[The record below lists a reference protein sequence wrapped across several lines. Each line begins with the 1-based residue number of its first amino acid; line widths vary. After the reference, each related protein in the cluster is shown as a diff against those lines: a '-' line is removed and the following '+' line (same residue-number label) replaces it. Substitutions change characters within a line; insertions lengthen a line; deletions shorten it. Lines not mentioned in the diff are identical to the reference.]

1 MATPEEIRKKLETQA
16 TQRVNPLLKGLTMLT
31 GGLAGEF
38 TGTNEQIRQR
48 NLAKRAL
55 MEEDLASL
63 QEQRL
68 NERMKAQRGQMLED
82 ELKRIAAQDEAIARR
97 QRDAEIAAREAKRPE
112 MRGLLESRPNYQ
124 VGGDRGLGGAMAA
137 PISALEPI
145 EEVERQYSYE
155 KALQDQEQEAR
166 RIKSGYMSY
175 NIPGRGTI
183 GGTPEQIEAMAEK
196 DPVLKKFISQAP
208 SEEPPFSTTWGI
220 NPFTYRPEAKLTFS
234 KSVPYEEQK
243 RLVEQFMGQSGP
255 SPFAGE
261 PDPGTTST
269 KKEEKP
275 TSFPGYKVTIPGK
288 EELK

>member
-97 QRDAEIAAREAKRPE
+97 QRDAETAAREAKRPE

-155 KALQDQEQEAR
+155 KALQGQEEEAR

-208 SEEPPFSTTWGI
+208 SEEPPFSTSWDT
-220 NPFTYRPEAKLTFS
+220 NPFTGAPTVKMNFKGST
-234 KSVPYEEQK
+234 PYEEQK
-243 RLVEQFMGQSGP
+243 RLVEQFMGQSG
-255 SPFAGE
+255 SNPFAGE
-261 PDPGTTST
+261 TPPGTTST

-275 TSFPGYKVTIPGK
+275 TDIKGFTVKRIK
-288 EELK
+288 

>member
-1 MATPEEIRKKLETQA
+1 MATPEEIRKKLEAQA

-97 QRDAEIAAREAKRPE
+97 QRDAETAAREAKRPE

-261 PDPGTTST
+261 PAPGAPSAN
-269 KKEEKP
+269 KEEKP
-275 TSFPGYKVTIPGK
+275 TDIKGFTVKRIK
-288 EELK
+288 

>member
-55 MEEDLASL
+55 MEEDLAAL

-82 ELKRIAAQDEAIARR
+82 QLKLQAAQDAAVARR
-97 QRDAEIAAREAKRPE
+97 QRDAEIADREAKRPE

-155 KALQDQEQEAR
+155 KALQGQEDEAR
-166 RIKSGYMSY
+166 RIKSGYTQL
-175 NIPGRGTI
+175 NVPGFGTI
-183 GGTPEQIEAMAEK
+183 GGTPDQISAMAEK
-196 DPVLKKFISQAP
+196 YPQVKEFMSAQRQPEPKFNVNWAMDELSGQPVPRISFKPGTPLQEQRKIVAELYGQGGETNPFGNPPAPGAP
-208 SEEPPFSTTWGI
+208 S
-220 NPFTYRPEAKLTFS
+220 A
-234 KSVPYEEQK
+234 
-243 RLVEQFMGQSGP
+243 
-255 SPFAGE
+255 
-261 PDPGTTST
+261 
-269 KKEEKP
+269 KKEEEP
-275 TSFPGYKVTIPGK
+275 TSIPGYNVRVKR
-288 EELK
+288 

>member
-1 MATPEEIRKKLETQA
+1 MATPQNYSVDLEA
-16 TQRVNPLLKGLTMLT
+16 AASRRINPLLKGLTMLT

-38 TGTNEQIRQR
+38 TGTNEQIRER
-48 NLAKRAL
+48 NRARQAL
-55 MEEDLASL
+55 L
-63 QEQRL
+63 QEELNKRENERL
-68 NERMKAQRGQMLED
+68 MERMKANREMIIEDQLRLEAARNKD
-82 ELKRIAAQDEAIARR
+82 IAER
-97 QRDAEIAAREAKRPE
+97 QRLAEAAAREAKRPE
-112 MRGLLESRPNYQ
+112 MLGLLESRPNYQ
-124 VGGDRGLGGAMAA
+124 IGGVRGLGGAMAG

-155 KALQDQEQEAR
+155 KALQGQEEQDR

-175 NIPGRGTI
+175 YIPGRGTVS
-183 GGTPEQIEAMAEK
+183 GTPEQIDAMAEK
-196 DPVLKKFISQAP
+196 DPVLKKFLSQAP

-255 SPFAGE
+255 SPFDGE
-261 PDPGTTST
+261 PAPGTPSV

-275 TSFPGYKVTIPGK
+275 TDIKGGFTVKRIK
-288 EELK
+288 

>member
-55 MEEDLASL
+55 MEEDLAAL

-82 ELKRIAAQDEAIARR
+82 QLKLQAAQDAAIARR
-97 QRDAEIAAREAKRPE
+97 QREAEAAAREAKLPE
-112 MRGLLESRPNYQ
+112 MRGFLESRANYQ
-124 VGGDRGLGGAMAA
+124 VGGDRGLGGAMSA

-155 KALQDQEQEAR
+155 KARQGQEEEAR

-175 NIPGRGTI
+175 NIPGRGTV

-196 DPVLKKFISQAP
+196 DPVLKKFLSQAP

-261 PDPGTTST
+261 PAPGTPSS
-269 KKEEKP
+269 KKDEEP
-275 TSFPGYKVTIPGK
+275 TNIPGYYVR
-288 EELK
+288 LKR

>member
-1 MATPEEIRKKLETQA
+1 MATPEEIREELKKQA
-16 TQRVNPLLKGLTMLT
+16 GQRVNPLLKGLSMLT
-31 GGLAGEF
+31 GGIAGEF

-55 MEEDLASL
+55 MEEDLAAL

-97 QRDAEIAAREAKRPE
+97 QRDAETAAREAKRPE
-112 MRGLLESRPNYQ
+112 MLGLLESRPNYQ
-124 VGGDRGLGGAMAA
+124 VGGVRGLGGAMAT

-155 KALQDQEQEAR
+155 KALQGQEEEAR

-175 NIPGRGTI
+175 NIPGRGTV

-208 SEEPPFSTTWGI
+208 SEEPPFSTTWGV
-220 NPFTYRPEAKLTFS
+220 NPFTNLPEAKLTFN
-234 KSVPYEEQK
+234 KSVPYEDQK
-243 RLVEQFMGQSGP
+243 RLVEQFMGRSG
-255 SPFAGE
+255 SNPFAGE
-261 PDPGTTST
+261 PAPGTPSS
-269 KKEEKP
+269 KKDEEP
-275 TSFPGYKVTIPGK
+275 TNIPGYYVR
-288 EELK
+288 LKR

>member
-1 MATPEEIRKKLETQA
+1 MATPEEIRKKLEAQA

-112 MRGLLESRPNYQ
+112 MLGLLESRPNYQ
-124 VGGDRGLGGAMAA
+124 VGGVRGLGGAMAA

-175 NIPGRGTI
+175 NIPGRGTV

-208 SEEPPFSTTWGI
+208 SEEPPFSTSWDT
-220 NPFTYRPEAKLTFS
+220 NPFTGAPTVKMNFKGST
-234 KSVPYEEQK
+234 PYEEQK
-243 RLVEQFMGQSGP
+243 RLVEQFMGQSG
-255 SPFAGE
+255 SNPFAGE
-261 PDPGTTST
+261 PPPGTPST

-275 TSFPGYKVTIPGK
+275 TDIKGGFTVKRIN
-288 EELK
+288 

>member
-55 MEEDLASL
+55 MEEDLAAL

-97 QRDAEIAAREAKRPE
+97 QRDAETAAREAKRPE

-175 NIPGRGTI
+175 NIPGRGTV

-208 SEEPPFSTTWGI
+208 SEEPPFSTSWDT
-220 NPFTYRPEAKLTFS
+220 NPFTGAPTVKMNFKGST
-234 KSVPYEEQK
+234 PYEEQK
-243 RLVEQFMGQSGP
+243 RLVEQFMGQSG
-255 SPFAGE
+255 SNPFAGE
-261 PDPGTTST
+261 PPPGTPST

-275 TSFPGYKVTIPGK
+275 TDIKGGFTVKRIK
-288 EELK
+288 

>member
-1 MATPEEIRKKLETQA
+1 MATPEEIRKKLEAQA

-97 QRDAEIAAREAKRPE
+97 QREGEAVAREAKRPA
-112 MRGLLESRPNYQ
+112 MVGYLRTRPDYQAGGPMAMPIPALESMDTLEES
-124 VGGDRGLGGAMAA
+124 VAM
-137 PISALEPI
+137 
-145 EEVERQYSYE
+145 E

-166 RIKSGYMSY
+166 KQKSGYTQV
-175 NIPGRGTI
+175 NVPGFGTI
-183 GGTPEQIEAMAEK
+183 GGTPDQISAMAEK
-196 DPVLKKFISQAP
+196 YPQVKEFMSTQRQPEPKFNVNWAMDELSGQPVPRISFKPGTPLQEQRKIVAELYGQGGETNPFGNPPAPGAP
-208 SEEPPFSTTWGI
+208 S
-220 NPFTYRPEAKLTFS
+220 A
-234 KSVPYEEQK
+234 
-243 RLVEQFMGQSGP
+243 
-255 SPFAGE
+255 
-261 PDPGTTST
+261 
-269 KKEEKP
+269 KKEEEP
-275 TSFPGYKVTIPGK
+275 TSIPGYNVRVKR
-288 EELK
+288 

>member
-1 MATPEEIRKKLETQA
+1 
-16 TQRVNPLLKGLTMLT
+16 
-31 GGLAGEF
+31 
-38 TGTNEQIRQR
+38 
-48 NLAKRAL
+48 
-55 MEEDLASL
+55 
-63 QEQRL
+63 
-68 NERMKAQRGQMLED
+68 
-82 ELKRIAAQDEAIARR
+82 
-97 QRDAEIAAREAKRPE
+97 

-175 NIPGRGTI
+175 NIPGRGTV

-208 SEEPPFSTTWGI
+208 SEEPPFSTSWDT
-220 NPFTYRPEAKLTFS
+220 NPFTGAPTVKMNFKGST
-234 KSVPYEEQK
+234 PYEEQK
-243 RLVEQFMGQSGP
+243 RLVEQFMGQSG
-255 SPFAGE
+255 SNPFAGE
-261 PDPGTTST
+261 PPPGTPST

-275 TSFPGYKVTIPGK
+275 TDIKGGFTVKRIK
-288 EELK
+288 

>member
-1 MATPEEIRKKLETQA
+1 MATPEAEKIRKKYEQQA
-16 TQRVNPLLKGLTMLT
+16 EQRINPLLKGLTMLT

-55 MEEDLASL
+55 MEEDLAAL

-97 QRDAEIAAREAKRPE
+97 QRDAETAAREAKRPE
-112 MRGLLESRPNYQ
+112 MLGLLESRPNYQ

-155 KALQDQEQEAR
+155 KALQGQEDEAR

-175 NIPGRGTI
+175 NIPGRGTV
-183 GGTPEQIEAMAEK
+183 GGTPEQIAAMAEK

-208 SEEPPFSTTWGI
+208 SEEPPFSTSWDT
-220 NPFTYRPEAKLTFS
+220 NPFTGLPTVKMNFKGST
-234 KSVPYEEQK
+234 PYEEQK
-243 RLVEQFMGQSGP
+243 KLVEQFMGRSG
-255 SPFAGE
+255 SNPFSGE
-261 PDPGTTST
+261 PASGAPSA
-269 KKEEKP
+269 KKDEKP
-275 TSFPGYKVTIPGK
+275 TNIPGYYVR
-288 EELK
+288 LKQ

>member
-1 MATPEEIRKKLETQA
+1 MATPEAEKIRKKYEQQA
-16 TQRVNPLLKGLTMLT
+16 EQRINPLLKGLTMLT

-55 MEEDLASL
+55 MEEDLAAL

-82 ELKRIAAQDEAIARR
+82 ELKRIAAQDEAITRR
-97 QRDAEIAAREAKRPE
+97 QREGEAVAREAKRPA
-112 MRGLLESRPNYQ
+112 MVGYLRTRPDYQAGGPMAMPIPALESMDTLEES
-124 VGGDRGLGGAMAA
+124 VAM
-137 PISALEPI
+137 
-145 EEVERQYSYE
+145 E
-155 KALQDQEQEAR
+155 KARQDQEEEAR

-243 RLVEQFMGQSGP
+243 RLVEQFMGQSG
-255 SPFAGE
+255 SNPFSGE
-261 PDPGTTST
+261 PASGAPSA
-269 KKEEKP
+269 KKDEKP
-275 TSFPGYKVTIPGK
+275 TNIPGYYVR
-288 EELK
+288 LKQ

>member
-1 MATPEEIRKKLETQA
+1 MATPSAEEIRKKLRDQA
-16 TQRVNPLLKGLTMLT
+16 EQRINPLLKGLTMLT

-55 MEEDLASL
+55 MEEDLAAL

-82 ELKRIAAQDEAIARR
+82 QLKLQAAQDAAVARR

-112 MRGLLESRPNYQ
+112 MLGLLESRPNYQ

-155 KALQDQEQEAR
+155 KALQGQEEQDR

-175 NIPGRGTI
+175 NIPGRGTV

-196 DPVLKKFISQAP
+196 DPVLKKFLSQAP
-208 SEEPPFSTTWGI
+208 SEEPLFSTTWGV
-220 NPFTYRPEAKLTFS
+220 NPFTNRPEAKLTFS

-255 SPFAGE
+255 SPFDGE
-261 PDPGTTST
+261 PAPGTPSS
-269 KKEEKP
+269 KKEEEP
-275 TSFPGYKVTIPGK
+275 TSIPGYNVRLSGTKR
-288 EELK
+288 

>member
-1 MATPEEIRKKLETQA
+1 MATPQNYSVDLEA
-16 TQRVNPLLKGLTMLT
+16 AASRRINPLLKGLTMLT

-38 TGTNEQIRQR
+38 TGTNEQIRER
-48 NLAKRAL
+48 NRARQVL
-55 MEEDLASL
+55 L
-63 QEQRL
+63 QEEVNKRENERL
-68 NERMKAQRGQMLED
+68 MERMKANREMIIEDQLRLEAARNKD
-82 ELKRIAAQDEAIARR
+82 IAER
-97 QRDAEIAAREAKRPE
+97 QRLAEAAAREAKRPE
-112 MRGLLESRPNYQ
+112 MQGLLESRPNYQ
-124 VGGDRGLGGAMAA
+124 VGGVRGLGGAMAA

-155 KALQDQEQEAR
+155 KALQGQEEQDR

-175 NIPGRGTI
+175 NIPGRGTV

-196 DPVLKKFISQAP
+196 DPVLKKFLSQAP

-243 RLVEQFMGQSGP
+243 RLVEQFMGQNGP
-255 SPFAGE
+255 SPFDGE
-261 PDPGTTST
+261 PAPGAPSA

-275 TSFPGYKVTIPGK
+275 TDIKGFTVKRIK
-288 EELK
+288 

>member
-1 MATPEEIRKKLETQA
+1 MATPEEIRKKLEAQA

-55 MEEDLASL
+55 MEEDLAAL

-97 QRDAEIAAREAKRPE
+97 QRDAETAAREAKRPE

-175 NIPGRGTI
+175 NIPGRGTV

-208 SEEPPFSTTWGI
+208 SEEPPFSTSWDT
-220 NPFTYRPEAKLTFS
+220 NPFTGAPTVKMNFKGST
-234 KSVPYEEQK
+234 PYEEQK
-243 RLVEQFMGQSGP
+243 RLVEQFMGQSG
-255 SPFAGE
+255 SNPFAGE
-261 PDPGTTST
+261 PPPGTPST

-275 TSFPGYKVTIPGK
+275 TDIKGGFTVKRIK
-288 EELK
+288 